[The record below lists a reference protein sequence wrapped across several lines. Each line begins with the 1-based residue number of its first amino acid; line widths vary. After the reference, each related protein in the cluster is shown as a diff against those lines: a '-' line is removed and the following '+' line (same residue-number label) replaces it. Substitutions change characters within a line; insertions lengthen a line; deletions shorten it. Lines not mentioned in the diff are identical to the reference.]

1 MLPVLIIITEVML
14 PVLITTEV
22 MLPVLIT
29 HYWCDVT
36 CTHYSLLKWRYLYSL
51 LITEVTLPVLIIIT
65 EVTLPVLIIARLHPV
80 EWLL

>member
-1 MLPVLIIITEVML
+1 MKQFA
-14 PVLITTEV
+14 
-22 MLPVLIT
+22 
-29 HYWCDVT
+29 D
-36 CTHYSLLKWRYLYSL
+36 LLKWCYLYSL